1 MDSESLL
8 VFTLVSACF
17 VYAAWTLMPQAARRA
32 LSTGLL
38 RLPLPQRWSAYL
50 QKMTQAPAG
59 CQCSGCEHAPPVKR
73 RSSQKVGPTQAQPLV
88 FHPRK
93 K

>member
-1 MDSESLL
+1 MSLESLL
-8 VFTLVSACF
+8 VLALVSACF

-32 LSTGLL
+32 LSAGLL
-38 RLPLPQRWSAYL
+38 HLPLPRRWVAYL
-50 QKMTQAPAG
+50 QKMKQATAL
-59 CQCSGCEHAPPVKR
+59 CQCSGCEHAPV
-73 RSSQKVGPTQAQPLV
+73 RSGTPQKAGPTLAQPLV

>member
-17 VYAAWTLMPQAARRA
+17 VYAAWTLLPQAARRA

-38 RLPLPQRWSAYL
+38 HLPLPRRWAAYL
-50 QKMTQAPAG
+50 QKMKQATAL
-59 CQCSGCEHAPPVKR
+59 CQCSGCEHAPVTSGTP
-73 RSSQKVGPTQAQPLV
+73 QKAGPTLAQPLV
-88 FHPRK
+88 FHLRRR
-93 K
+93 